1 MRAVSPF
8 TTVSDRG
15 IVPPTQVEFMGKPP
29 LPSPSFDSLQPVP
42 TFTRQP
48 SWHDAGIG
56 SFQGTATMPPI
67 RSYQQPPSYPSPADS
82 SFGSPHTIPSIFNM
96 NGQSMQM
103 PPPFATSNPPSG
115 SDTIRSPNGS
125 NKRAKLSPREE
136 TFGRNPNRVYGD
148 SSYAVADLEDPRSTF
163 QPLTQSYFQSHVNN
177 PLTPAASS
185 TTSDD
190 LHNRWVPKMSPKAT
204 QATQETEVRRVS
216 VNSLLSGSPEPEE
229 LRPKVTSQ
237 AQNESEQSMTFT
249 LPHPPALLHHRT
261 TSSSQTETYGL
272 DRGLPDLDLP
282 RNNDTG
288 AISGVSPS
296 EHSELDAW
304 LNDFELAIP
313 EFGFGLPT
321 RDTVFAKGGYYASPV
336 PIKIPRKLEPLPST
350 LLENPMNLLYFH
362 HFLNHTA
369 RILVPHDCSE
379 NPFKTILPKSRFVN

>member
-1 MRAVSPF
+1 
-8 TTVSDRG
+8 
-15 IVPPTQVEFMGKPP
+15 MGKPP
-29 LPSPSFDSLQPVP
+29 LPSPAFDSLQPAP
-42 TFTRQP
+42 TFARQP
-48 SWHDAGIG
+48 SWHDAGVG
-56 SFQGTATMPPI
+56 SFQGTAIMPPM

-103 PPPFATSNPPSG
+103 PPPFSSSNIPNG
-115 SDTIRSPNGS
+115 LDAVRSPNGS
-125 NKRAKLSPREE
+125 NKRVKLSPREE
-136 TFGRNPNRVYGD
+136 TLGRNPNRMYGD
-148 SSYAVADLEDPRSTF
+148 SSYGTGDLEDPRSNF
-163 QPLTQSYFQSHVNN
+163 QPLTPSYFQPHLNN

-190 LHNRWVPKMSPKAT
+190 FHNKWMPKLSPKTT
-204 QATQETEVRRVS
+204 QSTQENEVRRVS

-229 LRPKVTSQ
+229 SRPKITSQ
-237 AQNESEQSMTFT
+237 ARTESEQSTTFT
-249 LPHPPALLHHRT
+249 VPHPPAFIHQRT

-288 AISGVSPS
+288 AISEGSPS

-336 PIKIPRKLEPLPST
+336 PIKIPRKLEPLPAT

-379 NPFKTILPKSRFVN
+379 NPFKTILPGSMFHEAL